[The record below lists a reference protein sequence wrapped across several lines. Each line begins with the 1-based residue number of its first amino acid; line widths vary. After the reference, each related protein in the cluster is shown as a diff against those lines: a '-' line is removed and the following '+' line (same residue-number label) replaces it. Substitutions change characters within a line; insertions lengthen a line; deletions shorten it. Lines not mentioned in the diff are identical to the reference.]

1 MDAELLKILACP
13 FCVTRPEPGKTSLA
27 TGELE
32 PQGPSDAPTG
42 FLCKSCGRTYKIE
55 GGLPN
60 FLIDEAIP
68 PATKV
73 APKS

>member
-13 FCVTRPEPGKTSLA
+13 FCVTRPEPGKTTLA

-32 PQGPSDAPTG
+32 LQGPPDAPTG
-42 FLCKSCGRTYKIE
+42 FGCKSCGRTYKIE

-60 FLIDEAIP
+60 FLIDEAVP
-68 PATKV
+68 PPVKA
-73 APKS
+73 AAKS